1 MLSVRGEQ
9 VEELRRVCAAP
20 LAAPRVG
27 VYRCTDTQLVWL
39 CVARLPSQAAS
50 EIDPLGSEPSALPP
64 VVTVDISDGSTSMS
78 HFSLDGVRQLVAA
91 LTEDLRAP
99 SSPPL
104 PGLAPLPPRPDE
116 PPPQLPQ
123 SLVGARSRSTAMA
136 IRSVTPQP
144 DD

>member
-1 MLSVRGEQ
+1 M
-9 VEELRRVCAAP
+9 
-20 LAAPRVG
+20 
-27 VYRCTDTQLVWL
+27 
-39 CVARLPSQAAS
+39 ARLPSQAAS

-64 VVTVDISDGSTSMS
+64 VVTVDISDGSTAMS

-116 PPPQLPQ
+116 PPPQLPPLKR
-123 SLVGARSRSTAMA
+123 SLKGAERRDEPATVGAAGHSSPSCTLKGWCH
-136 IRSVTPQP
+136 S
-144 DD
+144 

>member
-1 MLSVRGEQ
+1 
-9 VEELRRVCAAP
+9 VEELRR
-20 LAAPRVG
+20 
-27 VYRCTDTQLVWL
+27 
-39 CVARLPSQAAS
+39 AAS
-50 EIDPLGSEPSALPP
+50 EIDPLGREPSALPP
-64 VVTVDISDGSTSMS
+64 VVTVDISDGSTAMS

-99 SSPPL
+99 SSPTL
-104 PGLAPLPPRPDE
+104 PGLAPLPPTPDE

-123 SLVGARSRSTAMA
+123 SLVEARSRYTAMAIRKGTAVAPRGAVIPVA

>member
-1 MLSVRGEQ
+1 M
-9 VEELRRVCAAP
+9 CAAP

-39 CVARLPSQAAS
+39 NCSVARLPSQAAS